1 MIIENMTSQMLYVV
15 SLSLT
20 STEKWK
26 AAGSFTSGS
35 KVEGLFTALA
45 MIALITAIVLLF
57 WMFSKYRCA
66 EHDLNIKITELTVNN
81 IQLRQENNELTTTN
95 EKLQQENA
103 ELSREKIEALENRIN
118 TEAPTK

>member
-1 MIIENMTSQMLYVV
+1 
-15 SLSLT
+15 
-20 STEKWK
+20 
-26 AAGSFTSGS
+26 
-35 KVEGLFTALA
+35 

>member
-1 MIIENMTSQMLYVV
+1 MIIENMTSQMLYVI

-20 STEKWK
+20 ANEKWK

-35 KVEGLFTALA
+35 KVEGLFTVLA
-45 MIALITAIVLLF
+45 MIALIIAIVLMF
-57 WMFSKYRCA
+57 WVFSRNKRS
-66 EHDLNIKITELTVNN
+66 EHELNIKITELTVND
-81 IQLRQENNELTTTN
+81 IKLRQENNELTTTN

-118 TEAPTK
+118 TEKVTK

>member
-1 MIIENMTSQMLYVV
+1 MIIENMTSQMFYVI

-20 STEKWK
+20 ANEKWK

-45 MIALITAIVLLF
+45 MIALITAIVLMF
-57 WMFSKYRCA
+57 WVFSRNKRS
-66 EHDLNIKITELTVNN
+66 EHELNIKITELTVNN
-81 IQLRQENNELTTTN
+81 IKLRQENNELTTTN

-103 ELSREKIEALENRIN
+103 ELSREKIEILENKIN
-118 TEAPTK
+118 TEKVTK